1 MQIEMERIT
10 QGKTAFVTLP
20 RSPEPGNPQHTTFHH
35 PSETVAAGGFEG
47 GAISQKPVLYPP
59 PVRATDFRMG
69 IIHPFPRC
77 SSVDVVTE
85 TRRSP
90 DDPRSGKGRSL
101 D

>member
-47 GAISQKPVLYPP
+47 GAISQKPVLST
-59 PVRATDFRMG
+59 R
-69 IIHPFPRC
+69 IPFAQPILGWA
-77 SSVDVVTE
+77 SSIL
-85 TRRSP
+85 SP
-90 DDPRSGKGRSL
+90 DAAVWTWLRRRVVPLTIHDPGKVDL
-101 D
+101 